1 MLVSFAPL
9 TRSALVVVHNDRV
22 HYVGHL
28 VATQVLSLCP
38 CTQGLAQT
46 QYVKGM
52 YHAHTPRQ
60 AEMLSL
66 RPKQLISRAVRRA
79 VA

>member
-1 MLVSFAPL
+1 VA
-9 TRSALVVVHNDRV
+9 HNDRV

-28 VATQVLSLCP
+28 MGTQVFSLCP

-52 YHAHTPRQ
+52 YHAHTVRQ
-60 AEMLSL
+60 VELLSL
-66 RPKQLISRAVRRA
+66 RPRQLISRAVQRV